1 MGSILFQLFS
11 GWLVLRTIYDQGGA
25 GTAVLKQSER
35 TAILFQSST
44 SMTGVINFKYAFGTK
59 NTAII
64 QLMGVHVI
72 VSLLFVLT
80 LSAYLVQQ

>member
-1 MGSILFQLFS
+1 MPIYLAKTPIPVSDLIIFIVGSIIFQLFS
-11 GWLVLRTIYDQGGA
+11 AWMILHSIYKSGG
-25 GTAVLKQSER
+25 TVSLKSSER

-64 QLMGVHVI
+64 
-72 VSLLFVLT
+72 
-80 LSAYLVQQ
+80 